1 MSLVS
6 IFDSLISINPQP
18 RRKFFPKNRKQE
30 ILYKL
35 TSTQNYVD
43 SKQYKDAILN
53 LYKAEEWCEYFSA
66 VDPKFEKDNF
76 FFKDVENVRSELKK
90 VALKD
95 KVSLDSLLNSLNLA
109 MTPNLELKS
118 PKRRYPI
125 VPSF

>member
-1 MSLVS
+1 MEDGAANALFYREASFTL
-6 IFDSLISINPQP
+6 L
-18 RRKFFPKNRKQE
+18 KAK
-30 ILYKL
+30 
-35 TSTQNYVD
+35 NYVD

-76 FFKDVENVRSELKK
+76 FLKDVENVRSELKK

-109 MTPNLELKS
+109 MTPNLELKY

>member
-1 MSLVS
+1 M
-6 IFDSLISINPQP
+6 
-18 RRKFFPKNRKQE
+18 
-30 ILYKL
+30 
-35 TSTQNYVD
+35 
-43 SKQYKDAILN
+43 
-53 LYKAEEWCEYFSA
+53 YKAEEWCEYFSA

-76 FFKDVENVRSELKK
+76 FLKDVENVRSELKK

-125 VPSF
+125 VLSF